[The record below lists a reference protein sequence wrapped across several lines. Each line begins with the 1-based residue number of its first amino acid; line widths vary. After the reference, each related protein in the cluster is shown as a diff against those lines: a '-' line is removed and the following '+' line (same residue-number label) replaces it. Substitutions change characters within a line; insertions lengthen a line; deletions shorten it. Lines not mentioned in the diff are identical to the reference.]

1 MNTATVSVSV
11 GEAGMASEN
20 VAPAPAQRLWRLVM
34 PIWAAVYGLI
44 IAMNI
49 GGLSRHEFHDPD
61 DQLRL
66 QQVRDLLA
74 GQGWFDLHQY
84 RIDAAGG
91 GVLMHWSRLV
101 DIPVAGVMLLLRP
114 LFGEA
119 FAEQAA
125 LLIVPGLTLLA
136 IMALVGWIAVRALPK
151 GAAPLSVLAVAFA
164 APVIVQVLPA
174 RIDHHGWQIA
184 LALLAVAGTLDASQR
199 RGGAISGIALAAWM
213 AISFEG
219 LPLSAWFVAVMA
231 LAALWDQGERPRLVA
246 TVQALAGGSI
256 VFFLATRG
264 LADLV
269 QHCDA
274 IAPVHMAAFAWG
286 AIAVTAAQAA
296 WPSSRIALVVA
307 LGVAGAGALA
317 TVVGIAPQCT
327 RGSFEMLDPVVRSF
341 WYDNVHEGKP
351 IFVAEWHLAAQ
362 YVLPPLIG
370 LIAALRLA
378 WAGNGPVRRWW
389 VSYAALL
396 GGALAISLLVARAAS
411 VSGALAVVPLGWLLM
426 RWLSALKRPPNP
438 LLRLGE
444 LVAAATVVFITLL
457 PVVPVMAIENLLDD
471 EAGIRKDEPA
481 LTIACNARAAQGE
494 LAALPPGGILAP
506 LDMGPDLLINS
517 NRSVLAT
524 GHHRGAKAMRLTIDA
539 FSGTPEQARAI
550 MDARGLRYLA
560 ICPRVQE
567 LDLYQERAPRGFGA
581 QLKQGTVPTWLE
593 PVPMPRAAGFK
604 LWRRRD

>member
-1 MNTATVSVSV
+1 MTAPAFPA
-11 GEAGMASEN
+11 GAAGMAGTMTAA
-20 VAPAPAQRLWRLVM
+20 APTARIWRFVL
-34 PIWAAVYGLI
+34 PIWAVVYGLL

-101 DIPVAGVMLLLRP
+101 DIPIAAVMLLLRP
-114 LFGEA
+114 LLGEA
-119 FAEQAA
+119 LSEQAA
-125 LLIVPGLTLLA
+125 LLVVPGLTLLA
-136 IMALVGWIAVRALPK
+136 IMALVAWIAVRCLPK

-199 RGGAISGIALAAWM
+199 RGGAISGLALAAWM

-231 LAALWDQGERPRLVA
+231 LAALWDQAERPRLVA

-256 VFFLATRG
+256 LFFLATRG
-264 LADLV
+264 FADLAE
-269 QHCDA
+269 HCDA
-274 IAPVHMAAFAWG
+274 IAPVHLAVFAWG
-286 AIAVTAAQAA
+286 GIALTAAQLAR
-296 WPSSRIALVVA
+296 PHSRIALIVA
-307 LGVAGAGALA
+307 LGMAGAGALA

-327 RGSFEMLDPVVRSF
+327 SGSFDMLDPVVRSF
-341 WYDNVHEGKP
+341 WYDNVQEGKP
-351 IFVAEWHLAAQ
+351 IFAAEWHLAAQ
-362 YVLPPLIG
+362 YAIPPLIG
-370 LIAALRLA
+370 LVAALRLA
-378 WAGNGPVRRWW
+378 WASEGRGRRWW

-396 GGALAISLLVARAAS
+396 AGALTISLLVARAAS
-411 VSGALAVVPLGWLLM
+411 VSGALAVVPLGWQLM

-438 LLRLGE
+438 LLRVGE
-444 LVAAATVVFITLL
+444 LVVAASVVFVTLL
-457 PVVPVMAIENLLDD
+457 PVVPVMAVENLFDD

-481 LTIACNARAAQGE
+481 LTIACNARAAQGT
-494 LAALPPGGILAP
+494 LAALPAGGILAP

-550 MDARGLRYLA
+550 MQAKGLRYLA

-567 LDLYQERAPRGFGA
+567 LDLYEKRVPRGFGA
-581 QLKQGTVPTWLE
+581 QLKQGKVPAWLE
-593 PVPMPRAAGFK
+593 PVPMPAEAGLR
-604 LWRRRD
+604 LWRRLD

>member
-1 MNTATVSVSV
+1 MNTATVPA

-20 VAPAPAQRLWRLVM
+20 VAPAPAQCLRRFVM

-119 FAEQAA
+119 VAEQAA

-164 APVIVQVLPA
+164 APVIVQILPA

-231 LAALWDQGERPRLVA
+231 LTALWDQGERPRLVA

-256 VFFLATRG
+256 LFFLVTRG
-264 LADLV
+264 LTDLV

-274 IAPVHMAAFAWG
+274 IAPVHLAAFAWG

-307 LGVAGAGALA
+307 LGVGGAGALA

-362 YVLPPLIG
+362 YALPPLIG

-378 WAGNGPVRRWW
+378 WAGCGPVRRWW

-426 RWLSALKRPPNP
+426 RWLSALNRPPNP

-550 MDARGLRYLA
+550 MDAKGLRYLA

-581 QLKQGTVPTWLE
+581 QLKQGTVPSWLE

-604 LWRRRD
+604 LWRRLD